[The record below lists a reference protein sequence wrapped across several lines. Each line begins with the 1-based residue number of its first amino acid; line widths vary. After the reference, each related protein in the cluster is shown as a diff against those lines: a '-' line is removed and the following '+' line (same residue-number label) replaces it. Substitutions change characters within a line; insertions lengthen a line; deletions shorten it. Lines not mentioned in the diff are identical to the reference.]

1 MRIKVKVI
9 PGAPKAQIMAIS
21 KEELKVKVK
30 SPPDKGKANR
40 ELIELLADYY
50 SVAKSYIRIIRGE
63 TSRNK
68 IVEIVNDSK

>member
-9 PGAPKAQIMAIS
+9 PKASKAQVIVIS
-21 KEELKVKVK
+21 AEELKVKVK

-40 ELIELLADYY
+40 ELIELLADHYG
-50 SVAKSYIRIIRGE
+50 VAKACVSIIRGE

-68 IVEIVNDSK
+68 IVEIISPSP

>member
-9 PGAPKAQIMAIS
+9 PGAPKAQVMVIS
-21 KEELKVKVK
+21 KEELKVKVV

-40 ELIELLADYY
+40 ELIELLAGHYG
-50 SVAKSYIRIIRGE
+50 VAKSYIRIIRGE

>member
-9 PGAPKAQIMAIS
+9 PGAPKAQIMVIS

-40 ELIELLADYY
+40 ELIELLAEHYG
-50 SVAKSYIRIIRGE
+50 VAKSYIRIIRGE

-68 IVEIVNDSK
+68 VVEIVNDSK

>member
-9 PGAPKAQIMAIS
+9 PGAPKVQVMVIS
-21 KEELKVKVK
+21 KEELKVKVV

-40 ELIELLADYY
+40 ELIELLAGHYG
-50 SVAKSYIRIIRGE
+50 VAKSQIRIIRGE

-68 IVEIVNDSK
+68 VIEIISPIP